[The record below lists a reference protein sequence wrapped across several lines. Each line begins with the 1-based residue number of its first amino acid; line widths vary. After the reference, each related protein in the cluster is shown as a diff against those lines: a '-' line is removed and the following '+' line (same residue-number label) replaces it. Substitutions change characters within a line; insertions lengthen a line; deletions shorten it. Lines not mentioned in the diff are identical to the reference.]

1 MKLFTEDSLP
11 TALAL
16 SRDGTAVGH
25 VHPLSSLFSSWSL
38 ILIFCIYTRT
48 YVSCWRLAEYWKSR
62 SLVKVKGYC
71 RIFANVSSPILVQ
84 FWLLLICC
92 GHVVGQTLIK
102 AEVFSCRRLSYCLI
116 ASEDDANSR
125 RTAAR
130 GRLIGA
136 GMAARAATGDLI
148 C

>member
-16 SRDGTAVGH
+16 SRDGTAVGY

-38 ILIFCIYTRT
+38 ILIFLYIYTYIRIM
-48 YVSCWRLAEYWKSR
+48 LAARWI
-62 SLVKVKGYC
+62 LKVQVIGQGYC

-136 GMAARAATGDLI
+136 GIAARASKGDLI